1 MKTEESLS
9 IKIKRHQTA
18 YLSAIAD
25 GAVSD
30 WAEEETALMAVI
42 LHEPRDPA
50 ELNQRL
56 IYIAGYLIASKGRL
70 TPEEMEYLCARSL
83 FVTGH

>member
-1 MKTEESLS
+1 ME
-9 IKIKRHQTA
+9 
-18 YLSAIAD
+18 
-25 GAVSD
+25 
-30 WAEEETALMAVI
+30 VI

-50 ELNQRL
+50 ERNQRL